1 MRLIVARGLSKYL
14 NCSVIRSNQ
23 NVEPPPYPYVSYGV
37 ITPMSVNNGTYGV
50 YTDGVARKPFTQ
62 SWSVSVLSDDSSE
75 SVTLA
80 LKAREWFDYAGRT
93 YLKDNNII
101 VQSVTSVSN
110 RDNVISYGYEYK
122 NGFDVF
128 FWLLDEI
135 EITDDLVES
144 IESVTLNEVEYVE
157 DSDEALIERLEKRL
171 DGTFVDESSKT
182 RLSEIEIQRES
193 EEDIIGLLEKRL
205 DGVE

>member
-1 MRLIVARGLSKYL
+1 
-14 NCSVIRSNQ
+14 
-23 NVEPPPYPYVSYGV
+23 
-37 ITPMSVNNGTYGV
+37 MSVNNGTYGIHA
-50 YTDGVARKPFTQ
+50 DGVARKPFTQ
-62 SWSVSVLSDDSSE
+62 FWSLSVLSDDSSE

-122 NGFDVF
+122 NGFDIT

-135 EITDDLVES
+135 VMTDEQVES
-144 IESVTLNEVEYVE
+144 IESMTLKEVEHVE
-157 DSDEALIERLEKRL
+157 NDEEALIERLEKRL
-171 DGTFVDESSKT
+171 DGTFVDESAKT
-182 RLSEIEIQRES
+182 KLSEIELQRES
-193 EEDIIGLLEKRL
+193 DEDIIGLLEKRL